1 MSWVRPDLLAGHPLG
16 QHAPRDGPNP
26 EWPSDQ
32 GPKNQESRGGSHAC
46 PERSRRAAGYR
57 GHGSPALLTQER
69 GGNKLESIEL
79 ARKIVNAI
87 ADKKGSDIILLD
99 LRSISLLADYF
110 VICSG
115 QSERQVKAIV
125 SEITEKIK
133 EEGVRPLH
141 VEGDSSS
148 GWVLVDYGGVI
159 VHVFAPAVRGYYQLE
174 KLWSDATVV
183 VRMQ

>member
-1 MSWVRPDLLAGHPLG
+1 
-16 QHAPRDGPNP
+16 
-26 EWPSDQ
+26 
-32 GPKNQESRGGSHAC
+32 
-46 PERSRRAAGYR
+46 
-57 GHGSPALLTQER
+57 
-69 GGNKLESIEL
+69 
-79 ARKIVNAI
+79 
-87 ADKKGSDIILLD
+87 LD

-115 QSERQVKAIV
+115 ASERQVKAIV
-125 SEITEKIK
+125 NEITEKTK

-141 VEGDSSS
+141 IEGNSSS

-174 KLWSDATVV
+174 KLWSDALVV